1 MKPKK
6 INTRTL
12 FPELSPK
19 LKSMYLVKTPK
30 IIQNLF
36 PNFTWKVPTEEK
48 VIYLTFDDGPN
59 PEVTPWVL
67 EQLAAYNAKAT
78 FFAVGEEVDKYPAV
92 FQQVI
97 DAGHTTGNH
106 TYNHVSGW
114 ASDNIPFFHNTRR
127 CARLVNS
134 TLFRPP
140 FGRLKP
146 KQSQFLQRHYRI
158 VMWDVLSGD
167 FDNNITNE
175 QCLTNVTKNAEAG
188 SIVVFHD
195 SAKAKDKLQYVLPKV
210 LAHFAAQGYT
220 FEQLNDQNLEKRA
233 LKIA

>member
-1 MKPKK
+1 MNPKK
-6 INTRTL
+6 INTKTL

-36 PNFTWKVPTEEK
+36 PNFTWKVPTKEK

-67 EQLAAYNAKAT
+67 EQLA
-78 FFAVGEEVDKYPAV
+78 
-92 FQQVI
+92 
-97 DAGHTTGNH
+97 

-146 KQSQFLQRHYRI
+146 KQAQFLQRHYRI

-175 QCLTNVTKNAEAG
+175 QCLANVTKNAEAG

-220 FEQLNDQNLEKRA
+220 FEQLNDANLEKRA

>member
-1 MKPKK
+1 
-6 INTRTL
+6 
-12 FPELSPK
+12 
-19 LKSMYLVKTPK
+19 MYLVKTPK

-36 PNFTWKVPTEEK
+36 PNFIWKVPTQEK

-67 EQLAAYNAKAT
+67 KQLAAFNAKAT
-78 FFAVGEEVDKYPAV
+78 FFSIGENVEKFPEVFSK
-92 FQQVI
+92 VI
-97 DAGHTTGNH
+97 DAGHSVGNH
-106 TYNHVSGW
+106 TYDHVNGW

-127 CARLVNS
+127 CARLVKS
-134 TLFRPP
+134 SLFRPP

-146 KQSQFLQRHYRI
+146 KQAQFLQRHYRI

-167 FDNNITNE
+167 FDQEISNE
-175 QCLTNVTKNAEAG
+175 QCMTNVTKNAKNG

-195 SAKAKDKLQYVLPKV
+195 SLKAKEKLQFVLPKI
-210 LAHFAAQGYT
+210 LAHYTALGYS
-220 FEQLNDQNLEKRA
+220 FGQLNDQVVEKRA

>member
-1 MKPKK
+1 MA
-6 INTRTL
+6 NTTGNTISRTYY
-12 FPELSPK
+12 PK
-19 LKSMYLVKTPK
+19 LESMYFVKTPRV
-30 IIQNLF
+30 IQNLF

-48 VIYLTFDDGPN
+48 TIYLTFDDGPN
-59 PEVTPWVL
+59 PDVTPWVL
-67 EQLAAYNAKAT
+67 AQLAEYNAKAT
-78 FFAVGEEVDKYPAV
+78 FFSVGEQIEKHPTI

-97 DAGHTTGNH
+97 EAGHTTGNH

-114 ASDNIPFFHNTRR
+114 ASDNIPFFHNARR

-134 TLFRPP
+134 SLFRPP

-146 KQSQFLQRHYRI
+146 KQAQFLQRHYRI

-167 FDNNITNE
+167 FDQNITKE
-175 QCLTNVTKNAEAG
+175 KCLANVIKNAEAG

-195 SAKAKDKLQYVLPKV
+195 SAKAKDKLEFVLPKI
-210 LAHFAAQGYT
+210 LSHFTELGYT
-220 FEQLNDQNLEKRA
+220 FEQLNDDNLEKRK